1 MIKDDRYTR
10 LATLLTSFCTELKKG
25 ERVLIDAFDI
35 PDAMVVEIIRAARKR
50 GALPYVQ
57 TYLGRVQRELL
68 LGQTESQLLFSR
80 KIELE
85 RMKGMQA
92 YIALRGSQ
100 NVFENSDIP
109 TNKVNLAS
117 KIMRPVM
124 DWRVKKTKWVILR
137 WPTSAMAQQAMMSTE
152 EFEDFYFRVCTLD
165 YARMIPGMRALKRL
179 MDRTDKVHIKGPGAT
194 DLSFSIKNIGSLE
207 CGGQRNIPDGEVFS
221 APVKDSVN
229 GTIQFNAP
237 TIYHGVSFDGI
248 RLVFRNGRVVEATA
262 NQNTKQLNQ
271 FLNAD
276 EGASYVGEF
285 SLGFNPYILQ
295 PMRDILFDE
304 KIAGSFHFTPGQ
316 AYEEADNG
324 NRSQVHWDMVC
335 IQRKDFGGGEI
346 YFDGKLIRKDGLF
359 VPGPLAKLN
368 PGYLLG
374 RQK

>member
-10 LATLLTSFCTELKKG
+10 LASLLTSFCTELKKG

-35 PDAMVVEIIRAARKR
+35 PAAMTVELVRAARKQ
-50 GALPYVQ
+50 GALPYVH
-57 TYLGRVQRELL
+57 THLGRVQRELL

-100 NVFENSDIP
+100 NVFENSDVP
-109 TNKVNLAS
+109 TDKVNLAS
-117 KIMRPVM
+117 KIMRPVL
-124 DWRVKKTKWVILR
+124 DWRIKKTKWVILR

-152 EFEDFYFRVCTLD
+152 AFEDFYFRVCTQN
-165 YARMIPGMRALKRL
+165 YARMIPGMEALKKL
-179 MDRTDKVHIKGPGAT
+179 MKRTDQVRIKSPGT
-194 DLSFSIKNIGSLE
+194 DLSFSIKNIGAVE

-237 TIYHGVSFDGI
+237 SVYHGVSFDGI

-262 NQNTKQLNQ
+262 NQNTKKLNEI
-271 FLNAD
+271 LDAD
-276 EGASYVGEF
+276 EGARFVGEF
-285 SLGFNPYILQ
+285 SLAFNPHILQ

-335 IQRKDFGGGEI
+335 IQRKEFGGGEI

-359 VPGPLAKLN
+359 IHGPLAKLN
-368 PGYLLG
+368 PSYLLG
-374 RQK
+374 RKK